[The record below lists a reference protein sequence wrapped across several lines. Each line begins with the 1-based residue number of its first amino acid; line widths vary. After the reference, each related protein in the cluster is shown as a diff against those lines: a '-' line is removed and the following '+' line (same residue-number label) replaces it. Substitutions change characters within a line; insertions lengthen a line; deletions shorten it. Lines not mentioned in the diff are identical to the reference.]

1 MKQYKIYFT
10 DYTETTGTAP
20 NKAEMMKQAR
30 RYIRAWNL
38 DIKVDRIEEMKGE
51 KALEYGI

>member
-1 MKQYKIYFT
+1 MKKYKIYFS

-38 DIKVDRIEEMKGE
+38 DIKVDRIEEMKE
-51 KALEYGI
+51 ENK